1 MKNLHSR
8 LSLSTL
14 AVLAAALW
22 VQTAVPLTASDHQDA
37 PNLSSDLGADLNDG
51 FIFLDPN
58 DNTYVVLGMTV
69 HGFIVPG
76 EALNLSYFDPHVL
89 FRFFIENTGDAKPDM
104 DIDVQFST
112 RTSTSSPQT
121 ATILLPK
128 KKKFTALTTPP
139 TIAGDP
145 EAQVITTDPSTGVS
159 FFAGEVDDPFFFDI
173 PAFDRFIASVKAGAP
188 DPTVFNRGRDSFAG
202 YNTLAIALRIPVAM
216 LVGHNNPIVG
226 MSLATYRRAQIIDAR
241 GNVRLGGPYY
251 QVDRAATPA
260 VNVALIPFALKNE
273 YNASTPEDDAKGRFA
288 SSILSTLQSLGTDP
302 AHIAILANIAV
313 TKGDYLRLDTT
324 IPNSGPQGGTNAG
337 AGFPNGRRLADDT
350 IDTILTVI
358 NNGSPLG
365 DNVNASDVPPQDEFP
380 FFGFPQQPRD
390 AGVVD
395 DNTRN

>member
-1 MKNLHSR
+1 
-8 LSLSTL
+8 
-14 AVLAAALW
+14 
-22 VQTAVPLTASDHQDA
+22 
-37 PNLSSDLGADLNDG
+37 
-51 FIFLDPN
+51 
-58 DNTYVVLGMTV
+58 
-69 HGFIVPG
+69 
-76 EALNLSYFDPHVL
+76 
-89 FRFFIENTGDAKPDM
+89 
-104 DIDVQFST
+104 
-112 RTSTSSPQT
+112 
-121 ATILLPK
+121 
-128 KKKFTALTTPP
+128 
-139 TIAGDP
+139 
-145 EAQVITTDPSTGVS
+145 
-159 FFAGEVDDPFFFDI
+159 
-173 PAFDRFIASVKAGAP
+173 
-188 DPTVFNRGRDSFAG
+188 
-202 YNTLAIALRIPVAM
+202 
-216 LVGHNNPIVG
+216 
-226 MSLATYRRAQIIDAR
+226 
-241 GNVRLGGPYY
+241 
-251 QVDRAATPA
+251 
-260 VNVALIPFALKNE
+260 LKNE